1 MPSVSGSYS
10 RSYGQQSSK
19 LGYKKVSMSIFK
31 FDDITSNAHFA
42 GFLNGHLAVITLY
55 WDKYYYKA
63 AFVST
68 FLGGHTPNDGKWLI
82 A

>member
-1 MPSVSGSYS
+1 MI
-10 RSYGQQSSK
+10 
-19 LGYKKVSMSIFK
+19 IFK
-31 FDDITSNAHFA
+31 FHDITSNAHFA
-42 GFLNGHLAVITLY
+42 GFLNGHLAVIILY

-68 FLGGHTPNDGKWLI
+68 FLGSHTLNDGKWLI

>member
-1 MPSVSGSYS
+1 
-10 RSYGQQSSK
+10 
-19 LGYKKVSMSIFK
+19 MSIFK

-68 FLGGHTPNDGKWLI
+68 FLGSHTLNDGKWLHVFI
-82 A
+82 LSLVTLSHHCVSFS